1 MKISYNWLKEY
12 LNFKDNHESIG
23 EKLTSLGLEVEGIT
37 KFESI
42 PGGLEGVVV
51 GKTKSVKK
59 HPNADRL
66 KITTVDVG
74 ADELLQIVCGAPNV
88 NKNQTVAV
96 AISGTTLYP
105 NNEKIKIKKSKIR
118 GEISNGMICGQDE
131 LNLGEFD
138 HGIMILDDKHKPG
151 TPLKKLFD
159 VDTDWIY
166 EIGLTPNRADAMSH
180 YGAARDLRA
189 RLLHEGKNLELK
201 TPSVS
206 NFSIDKRTKNIK
218 INIDDNSLTPRY
230 CGIVMEN
237 IKIDNS
243 PEWLQNKIISIGL
256 SPINNIVDITNFVM
270 HDIGQPLHAFD
281 YEKIEGETINVKKH
295 NKNIKFKTLD
305 EVEREITKD
314 DLMICNSK
322 KPMCIAGIFGGIDSG
337 VSKET
342 NTIFIESAYFDP
354 ISVRKSAKHH
364 NLSTDSS
371 YRFER
376 GVDPNTTKYALKR
389 AVLMIKEICKD
400 SIVSSDLIDLYP
412 KTLEDTQIILGFD
425 KIQKIIGQK
434 IEKETIKNIISS
446 LDIKINS
453 ITESNL
459 GLSIPHFRND
469 VKREA
474 DVIEEILRIYG
485 YNNIESSKK
494 VNQTIILNK
503 ENIKNKIVDS
513 ISNHLVSIGFYEMM
527 TNSLVSNQKNELNKD
542 DNDLQNVNILNFSS
556 ADQSQL
562 RNSMIFSG
570 LDVIKYNLNRKK
582 NNLKLFEIGKEYHKS
597 NNGKYIE
604 KEKLSV
610 FIYGDRN
617 NLNWNT
623 QNKKS
628 DFFYLKGVVNS
639 IIKKLGFNIV
649 KSKPLTT
656 NNIQEGETIYYQKS
670 EILSYGIID
679 DKICKK
685 FEINENV
692 LYAELDVN
700 MIIDKYSDQP
710 IHFKKISKFPEVSR
724 DLSILIDKEVR
735 FEDIYKTVRQINQ
748 KLIKEISLFDVFQ
761 GKNLPD
767 DKKSYGIAFKIQDN
781 DKTLSESEIEG
792 LMKKIIS
799 KIEKDFKAELR

>member
-88 NKNQTVAV
+88 DKNQTVAV
-96 AISGTTLYP
+96 ATSGTTLYP

-180 YGAARDLRA
+180 YGTARDLRA

-270 HDIGQPLHAFD
+270 HDLGQPLHAFD
-281 YEKIEGETINVKKH
+281 YEKIEGETVNVKKH

-389 AVLMIKEICKD
+389 AVLMIKEICKG

-434 IEKETIKNIISS
+434 IEKETIKNIVSS

-513 ISNHLVSIGFYEMM
+513 ISNHLVSIGFYEIM

-597 NNGKYIE
+597 NNGKYLE

-639 IIKKLGFNIV
+639 IIKKLGFNSV

>member
-88 NKNQTVAV
+88 DKNQTVAV
-96 AISGTTLYP
+96 ATSGTTLYP

-138 HGIMILDDKHKPG
+138 HGIMILDDKHEPG

-180 YGAARDLRA
+180 YGTARDLRA

-270 HDIGQPLHAFD
+270 HDLGQPLHAFD

-376 GVDPNTTKYALKR
+376 GIDPNTTKYALKR
-389 AVLMIKEICKD
+389 AVLMIKEICKG

-412 KTLEDTQIILGFD
+412 KALEDTQIILGFD

-434 IEKETIKNIISS
+434 IEKETIKNIVSS

-513 ISNHLVSIGFYEMM
+513 ISNHLVSIGFYEIM

-597 NNGKYIE
+597 NNGKYLE

-628 DFFYLKGVVNS
+628 DFFYLKGVVKS
-639 IIKKLGFNIV
+639 IIKKLGFNSI
-649 KSKPLTT
+649 KAKPLTT

-670 EILSYGIID
+670 EILSYGIIN

-799 KIEKDFKAELR
+799 KIQKDFKAELR

>member
-66 KITTVDVG
+66 KITTVDIG

-88 NKNQTVAV
+88 DKNQTVAV
-96 AISGTTLYP
+96 ATSGTTLYP

-118 GEISNGMICGQDE
+118 GEISNGMICGKDE

-180 YGAARDLRA
+180 YGTARDLRA

-256 SPINNIVDITNFVM
+256 SPINNIVDVTNFVM
-270 HDIGQPLHAFD
+270 HDLGQPLHAFD
-281 YEKIEGETINVKKH
+281 YAKIEGETINVKKH
-295 NKNIKFKTLD
+295 NENIKFKTLD

-322 KPMCIAGIFGGIDSG
+322 KPMCIAGIFGGIESG

-376 GVDPNTTKYALKR
+376 GVYPNTTKYALKR
-389 AVLMIKEICKD
+389 AVLMIKEICKG

-434 IEKETIKNIISS
+434 IEKETIKNIVSS

-513 ISNHLVSIGFYEMM
+513 ISNHLVSIGFYEIM
-527 TNSLVSNQKNELNKD
+527 TNSIVSNQKNELNKD

-597 NNGKYIE
+597 NNGKYLE

-617 NLNWNT
+617 NLNWKT

-639 IIKKLGFNIV
+639 IIKKLGFNSV

-767 DKKSYGIAFKIQDN
+767 NKKSYGIAFKIQDN

>member
-88 NKNQTVAV
+88 DKNQTVAV
-96 AISGTTLYP
+96 ATSGTTLYP

-180 YGAARDLRA
+180 YGTARDLRA

-270 HDIGQPLHAFD
+270 HDLGQPLHAFD

-389 AVLMIKEICKD
+389 AVLMIKEICKG

-434 IEKETIKNIISS
+434 IEKETIKNIVSS

-513 ISNHLVSIGFYEMM
+513 ISNHLVSIGFYEIM

-597 NNGKYIE
+597 NNGKHLE

-639 IIKKLGFNIV
+639 IIKKLGFNSV

-767 DKKSYGIAFKIQDN
+767 NKKSYGIAFKIQDN

>member
-88 NKNQTVAV
+88 DKNQTVAV
-96 AISGTTLYP
+96 ATSGTTLYP

-131 LNLGEFD
+131 LNLGKFD

-180 YGAARDLRA
+180 YGTARDLRA

-270 HDIGQPLHAFD
+270 HDLGQPLHAFD

-389 AVLMIKEICKD
+389 AVLMIKEICKG

-597 NNGKYIE
+597 NNGKYLE

-628 DFFYLKGVVNS
+628 DFFYLKGVVKS
-639 IIKKLGFNIV
+639 IIKKLGFNSV

-670 EILSYGIID
+670 EILSYGIIN

>member
-66 KITTVDVG
+66 KITSVDVG

-88 NKNQTVAV
+88 DKNQTVAV
-96 AISGTTLYP
+96 ATSGTTLYP

-151 TPLKKLFD
+151 TPLKKLFH

-180 YGAARDLRA
+180 YGTARDLRA

-243 PEWLQNKIISIGL
+243 PEWLKNKIISIGL

-270 HDIGQPLHAFD
+270 HDLGQPLHAFD

-376 GVDPNTTKYALKR
+376 GIDPNTTKYALKR

-513 ISNHLVSIGFYEMM
+513 ISNHLVSIGFYEIM

-597 NNGKYIE
+597 NNGKYLE

-639 IIKKLGFNIV
+639 IIKKLGFNSV
-649 KSKPLTT
+649 KSKTLTT

-670 EILSYGIID
+670 EIFSYGIID

>member
-88 NKNQTVAV
+88 DKNQTVAV
-96 AISGTTLYP
+96 ATSGTTLYP

-180 YGAARDLRA
+180 YGTARDLRA

-270 HDIGQPLHAFD
+270 HDLGQPLHAFD
-281 YEKIEGETINVKKH
+281 YEKIEGETVNVKKH

-389 AVLMIKEICKD
+389 AVLMIKEICKG

-434 IEKETIKNIISS
+434 IEKETIKNIVSS

-513 ISNHLVSIGFYEMM
+513 ISNHLVSIGFYEIM
-527 TNSLVSNQKNELNKD
+527 TNSIVSNQKNELNKD

-597 NNGKYIE
+597 NNGKYLE

-639 IIKKLGFNIV
+639 IIKKLGFNSV

>member
-88 NKNQTVAV
+88 DKNQTVAV
-96 AISGTTLYP
+96 ATSGTTLYP

-131 LNLGEFD
+131 LNLGKFD

-180 YGAARDLRA
+180 YGTARDLRA

-270 HDIGQPLHAFD
+270 HDLGQPLHAFD

-389 AVLMIKEICKD
+389 AVLMIKEICKG

-434 IEKETIKNIISS
+434 IEKETIKNIVSS

-597 NNGKYIE
+597 NNGKYLE

-628 DFFYLKGVVNS
+628 DFFYLKGVVKS
-639 IIKKLGFNIV
+639 IIKKLGFNSV

>member
-88 NKNQTVAV
+88 DKNQTVAV
-96 AISGTTLYP
+96 ATSGTTLYP

-131 LNLGEFD
+131 LNLGKFD

-180 YGAARDLRA
+180 YGTARDLRA

-270 HDIGQPLHAFD
+270 HDLGQPLHAFD

-389 AVLMIKEICKD
+389 AVLMIKEICKG

-434 IEKETIKNIISS
+434 IEKETIKNIVSS

-597 NNGKYIE
+597 NNGKYLE

-628 DFFYLKGVVNS
+628 DFFYLKGVVKS

>member
-88 NKNQTVAV
+88 DKNQTVAV
-96 AISGTTLYP
+96 ATSGTTLYP

-180 YGAARDLRA
+180 YGTARDLRA

-270 HDIGQPLHAFD
+270 HDLGQPLHAFD

-376 GVDPNTTKYALKR
+376 GIDPNTTKYALKR
-389 AVLMIKEICKD
+389 AVLMIKEICSG

-434 IEKETIKNIISS
+434 IEKETIKNIVSS

-597 NNGKYIE
+597 NNGKYLE

-628 DFFYLKGVVNS
+628 DFFYLKGVVKS
-639 IIKKLGFNIV
+639 IIKKLGFNSV

-670 EILSYGIID
+670 EILSYGIIN

>member
-88 NKNQTVAV
+88 DKNQTVAV
-96 AISGTTLYP
+96 ATSGTTLYP

-180 YGAARDLRA
+180 YGTARDLRA

-270 HDIGQPLHAFD
+270 HDLGQPLHAFD

-434 IEKETIKNIISS
+434 IEKETIKNIVSS

-542 DNDLQNVNILNFSS
+542 ENDLQNVNILNFSS

-597 NNGKYIE
+597 KNGKYLE

-639 IIKKLGFNIV
+639 IIKKLGFNSV

-670 EILSYGIID
+670 EILSYGVID

-692 LYAELDVN
+692 LYAELNVN

-735 FEDIYKTVRQINQ
+735 FEDIYMTIRQINQ

>member
-12 LNFKDNHESIG
+12 LNFKDNYESIG

-96 AISGTTLYP
+96 ATSGTTLYP

-180 YGAARDLRA
+180 YGTARDLRA

-389 AVLMIKEICKD
+389 AVLMIKEICKG

-434 IEKETIKNIISS
+434 IEKETIKNIVSS

-597 NNGKYIE
+597 NNGKYLE

>member
-88 NKNQTVAV
+88 DKNQTVAV
-96 AISGTTLYP
+96 ATSGTTLYP

-180 YGAARDLRA
+180 YGTARDLRA

-270 HDIGQPLHAFD
+270 HDLGQPLHAFD

-389 AVLMIKEICKD
+389 AVLMIKEICKG

-434 IEKETIKNIISS
+434 IEKETIKNIVSS

-597 NNGKYIE
+597 NNGKYLE

-639 IIKKLGFNIV
+639 IIKKLGFNSV

>member
-88 NKNQTVAV
+88 DKNQTVAV
-96 AISGTTLYP
+96 ATSGTTLYP

-151 TPLKKLFD
+151 TPLKKLFH

-180 YGAARDLRA
+180 YGTARDLRA

-270 HDIGQPLHAFD
+270 HDLGQPLHAFD

-389 AVLMIKEICKD
+389 AVLMIKEICKG

-434 IEKETIKNIISS
+434 IEKETIKNIVSS

-513 ISNHLVSIGFYEMM
+513 ISNHLVSIGFYEIM
-527 TNSLVSNQKNELNKD
+527 TNSLVSNQKNELNND

-597 NNGKYIE
+597 NNGKYLE

-639 IIKKLGFNIV
+639 IIKKLGFNSV

-670 EILSYGIID
+670 EILSYGIIN

>member
-88 NKNQTVAV
+88 DKNQTVAV
-96 AISGTTLYP
+96 ATSGTTLYP

-131 LNLGEFD
+131 LNLGKFD

-180 YGAARDLRA
+180 YGTARDLRA

-270 HDIGQPLHAFD
+270 HDLGQPLHAFD
-281 YEKIEGETINVKKH
+281 YEKIEGETVNVKKH

-389 AVLMIKEICKD
+389 AVLMIKEICKG

-434 IEKETIKNIISS
+434 IEKETIKNIVSS

-597 NNGKYIE
+597 NNGKYLE

-628 DFFYLKGVVNS
+628 DFFYLKGVVKS
-639 IIKKLGFNIV
+639 IIKKLGFNSV

-670 EILSYGIID
+670 EILSYGIIN

-692 LYAELDVN
+692 LYAELDIN

>member
-96 AISGTTLYP
+96 ATSGTTLYP

-138 HGIMILDDKHKPG
+138 HGIMILDDMHKPG

-180 YGAARDLRA
+180 YGTARDLRA

-389 AVLMIKEICKD
+389 AVLMIKEICKG

-434 IEKETIKNIISS
+434 IEKETIKNIVSS

-597 NNGKYIE
+597 NNGKYLE

>member
-96 AISGTTLYP
+96 ATSGTTLYP

-180 YGAARDLRA
+180 YGTARDLRA

-389 AVLMIKEICKD
+389 AVLMIKEICKG

-434 IEKETIKNIISS
+434 IEKETIKNIVSS

-597 NNGKYIE
+597 NNGKYLE

>member
-96 AISGTTLYP
+96 ATSGTTLYP

-138 HGIMILDDKHKPG
+138 HGIMILDDMHKPG

-180 YGAARDLRA
+180 YGTARDLRA

-389 AVLMIKEICKD
+389 AVLMIKEICKG

-434 IEKETIKNIISS
+434 IEKETIKNIVSS

>member
-88 NKNQTVAV
+88 DKNQTVAV
-96 AISGTTLYP
+96 ATSGTTLYP

-131 LNLGEFD
+131 LNLGKFD

-180 YGAARDLRA
+180 YGTARDLRA

-270 HDIGQPLHAFD
+270 HDLGQPLHAFD

-389 AVLMIKEICKD
+389 AVLMIKEICKG

-434 IEKETIKNIISS
+434 IEKETIKNIVSS

-513 ISNHLVSIGFYEMM
+513 ISNHLVSIGFYEIM

-597 NNGKYIE
+597 NNGKYLE

-628 DFFYLKGVVNS
+628 DFFYLKGVVKS
-639 IIKKLGFNIV
+639 IIKKLGFNSV

-670 EILSYGIID
+670 EILSYGIIN

>member
-88 NKNQTVAV
+88 DKNQTVAV
-96 AISGTTLYP
+96 ATSGTTLYP

-131 LNLGEFD
+131 LNLGKFD
-138 HGIMILDDKHKPG
+138 HGIMILDDKLKPG

-180 YGAARDLRA
+180 YGTARDLRA

-270 HDIGQPLHAFD
+270 HDLGQPLHAFD

-389 AVLMIKEICKD
+389 AVLMIKEICKG

-434 IEKETIKNIISS
+434 IEKETIKNIVSS

-597 NNGKYIE
+597 NNGKYLE

-628 DFFYLKGVVNS
+628 DFFYLKGVVKS
-639 IIKKLGFNIV
+639 IIKKLGFNSV

-670 EILSYGIID
+670 EILSYGIIN

>member
-88 NKNQTVAV
+88 DKNQTVAV
-96 AISGTTLYP
+96 ATSGTTLYP

-151 TPLKKLFD
+151 TPLKKLFH

-180 YGAARDLRA
+180 YGTARDLRA

-256 SPINNIVDITNFVM
+256 NPINNIVDITNFVM
-270 HDIGQPLHAFD
+270 HDLGQPLHAFD

-389 AVLMIKEICKD
+389 AVLMIKEICKG

-434 IEKETIKNIISS
+434 IEKETIKNIVSS

-513 ISNHLVSIGFYEMM
+513 ISNHLVSIGFYEIM

-542 DNDLQNVNILNFSS
+542 DSDLQNVNILNFSS

-597 NNGKYIE
+597 NNGKYLE

-628 DFFYLKGVVNS
+628 DFFYLKGVVKS
-639 IIKKLGFNIV
+639 IIKKLGFNSV

>member
-66 KITTVDVG
+66 KITSVDVG

-88 NKNQTVAV
+88 DKNQTVAV
-96 AISGTTLYP
+96 ATSGTTLYP

-180 YGAARDLRA
+180 YGTARDLRA
-189 RLLHEGKNLELK
+189 RLLHEGENLELK

-270 HDIGQPLHAFD
+270 HDLGQPLHAFD

-376 GVDPNTTKYALKR
+376 GIDPNTTKYALKR
-389 AVLMIKEICKD
+389 AVLMIKEICKG

-434 IEKETIKNIISS
+434 IEKETIKNIVSS

-513 ISNHLVSIGFYEMM
+513 ISNHLVSIGFYEIM

-597 NNGKYIE
+597 NNGKYLE

-639 IIKKLGFNIV
+639 IIKKLGFNSV

>member
-66 KITTVDVG
+66 KITTVDIG

-88 NKNQTVAV
+88 DKNQTVAV
-96 AISGTTLYP
+96 ATSGTTLYP

-118 GEISNGMICGQDE
+118 GEISNGMICGKDE

-180 YGAARDLRA
+180 YGTARDLRA
-189 RLLHEGKNLELK
+189 RLLHEGKNFELK

-256 SPINNIVDITNFVM
+256 SPINNIVDVTNFVM
-270 HDIGQPLHAFD
+270 HDLGQPLHAFD
-281 YEKIEGETINVKKH
+281 YAKIEGETINIKKH
-295 NKNIKFKTLD
+295 NENIKFKTLD

-322 KPMCIAGIFGGIDSG
+322 KPMCIAGIFGGIESG

-389 AVLMIKEICKD
+389 AVLMIKEICKG

-434 IEKETIKNIISS
+434 IEKETIKNIVSS

-513 ISNHLVSIGFYEMM
+513 ISNHLVSIGFYEIM
-527 TNSLVSNQKNELNKD
+527 TNSIVSNQKNELNKD

-597 NNGKYIE
+597 NNGKYLE

-617 NLNWNT
+617 NLNWKT

-639 IIKKLGFNIV
+639 IIKKLGFNSV

-767 DKKSYGIAFKIQDN
+767 NKKSYGIAFKIQDN

>member
-88 NKNQTVAV
+88 DKNQTVAV
-96 AISGTTLYP
+96 ATSGTTLYP

-180 YGAARDLRA
+180 YGTARDLRA

-270 HDIGQPLHAFD
+270 HDLGQPLHAFD

-376 GVDPNTTKYALKR
+376 GIDPNTTKYALKR
-389 AVLMIKEICKD
+389 AVLMIKEICKG

-434 IEKETIKNIISS
+434 IEKETIKNIVSS

-597 NNGKYIE
+597 NNGKYLE

-639 IIKKLGFNIV
+639 IIKKLGFNSV

>member
-88 NKNQTVAV
+88 DKNQTVAV
-96 AISGTTLYP
+96 ATSGTTLYP

-180 YGAARDLRA
+180 YGTARDLRA

-270 HDIGQPLHAFD
+270 HDLGQPLHAFD

-389 AVLMIKEICKD
+389 AVLMIKEICKG

-434 IEKETIKNIISS
+434 IEKETIKNIVSS

-597 NNGKYIE
+597 NNGKYLE

-639 IIKKLGFNIV
+639 IIKKLGFNSV

-656 NNIQEGETIYYQKS
+656 NNIQEGETIHYQKS

>member
-66 KITTVDVG
+66 KITTVDIG

-88 NKNQTVAV
+88 DKNQTVAV
-96 AISGTTLYP
+96 ATSGTTLYP
-105 NNEKIKIKKSKIR
+105 NNEKIKIKISKIR

-180 YGAARDLRA
+180 YGTARDLRA

-270 HDIGQPLHAFD
+270 HDLGQPLHAFD

-389 AVLMIKEICKD
+389 AVLMIKEICKG

-434 IEKETIKNIISS
+434 IEKETIKNIVSS

-597 NNGKYIE
+597 NNGKYLE

-628 DFFYLKGVVNS
+628 DFFYLKGVVKS
-639 IIKKLGFNIV
+639 IIKKLGFNSV

-670 EILSYGIID
+670 EILSYGIIN

-767 DKKSYGIAFKIQDN
+767 NKKSYGIAFKIQDN

>member
-88 NKNQTVAV
+88 DKNQTVAV
-96 AISGTTLYP
+96 ATSGTTLYP

-131 LNLGEFD
+131 LNLGKFD

-180 YGAARDLRA
+180 YGTARDLRA

-270 HDIGQPLHAFD
+270 HDLGQPLHAFD

-389 AVLMIKEICKD
+389 AVLMIKEICKG

-412 KTLEDTQIILGFD
+412 KTLEYTQIILGFD

-434 IEKETIKNIISS
+434 IEKETIKNIVSS

-597 NNGKYIE
+597 NNGKYLE

-639 IIKKLGFNIV
+639 IIKKLGFNSV

-670 EILSYGIID
+670 EILSYGIIN

>member
-88 NKNQTVAV
+88 DKNQTVAV
-96 AISGTTLYP
+96 ATSGTTLYP

-180 YGAARDLRA
+180 YGTARDLRA

-270 HDIGQPLHAFD
+270 HDLGQPLHAFD

-389 AVLMIKEICKD
+389 AVLMIKEICKG

-425 KIQKIIGQK
+425 KIHKIIGQK
-434 IEKETIKNIISS
+434 IEKETIKNIVSS

-597 NNGKYIE
+597 NNGKYLE

-628 DFFYLKGVVNS
+628 DFFYLKGVVKS
-639 IIKKLGFNIV
+639 IIKKLGFNSI
-649 KSKPLTT
+649 KAKPLTT

-670 EILSYGIID
+670 EILSYGIIN

>member
-88 NKNQTVAV
+88 DKNQTVAV
-96 AISGTTLYP
+96 ATSGTTLYP

-151 TPLKKLFD
+151 TPLKKLFH

-180 YGAARDLRA
+180 YGTARDLRA

-243 PEWLQNKIISIGL
+243 PEWLKNKIISIGL

-270 HDIGQPLHAFD
+270 HDLGQPLHAFD

-322 KPMCIAGIFGGIDSG
+322 KPMCIAGILGGIDSG

-376 GVDPNTTKYALKR
+376 GIDPNTTKYALKR
-389 AVLMIKEICKD
+389 AVLMIKEICKG

-513 ISNHLVSIGFYEMM
+513 ISNHLVSIGFYEIM

-597 NNGKYIE
+597 NNGKYLE

-639 IIKKLGFNIV
+639 IIKKLGFNSV

>member
-88 NKNQTVAV
+88 DKNQTVAV
-96 AISGTTLYP
+96 ATSGTTLYP

-180 YGAARDLRA
+180 YGTARDLRA

-243 PEWLQNKIISIGL
+243 PEWLKNKIISIGL

-270 HDIGQPLHAFD
+270 NDLGQPLHAFD

-389 AVLMIKEICKD
+389 AVLMIKEICKG

-434 IEKETIKNIISS
+434 IEKETIKNIVSS

-513 ISNHLVSIGFYEMM
+513 ISNHLVSIGFYEIM

-597 NNGKYIE
+597 NNGKYLE

-639 IIKKLGFNIV
+639 IIKKLGFNSV

>member
-88 NKNQTVAV
+88 DKNQTVAV
-96 AISGTTLYP
+96 ATSGTTLYP

-180 YGAARDLRA
+180 YGTARDLRA

-256 SPINNIVDITNFVM
+256 NPINNIVDITNFVM
-270 HDIGQPLHAFD
+270 HDLGQPLHAFD
-281 YEKIEGETINVKKH
+281 YEKIEGETVNVKKH

-389 AVLMIKEICKD
+389 AVLMIKEICKG

-434 IEKETIKNIISS
+434 IEKETIKNIVSS

-513 ISNHLVSIGFYEMM
+513 ISNHLVSIGFYEIM

-597 NNGKYIE
+597 NNGKYLE

-639 IIKKLGFNIV
+639 IIKKLGFNSV

-761 GKNLPD
+761 AKNLPD